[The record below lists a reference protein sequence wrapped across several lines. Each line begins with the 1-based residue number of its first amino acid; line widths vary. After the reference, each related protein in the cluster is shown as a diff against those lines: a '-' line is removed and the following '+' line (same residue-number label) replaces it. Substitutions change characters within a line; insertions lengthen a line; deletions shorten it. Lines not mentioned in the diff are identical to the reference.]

1 MYSNTLAP
9 ALVPRTTWPNRIERF
24 PMDLGERGGREGGR
38 EGGRTRGELG
48 FHAALHYFTSEWSV
62 WPLKMT

>member
-38 EGGRTRGELG
+38 EGEREGERGVSLG
-48 FHAALHYFTSEWSV
+48 SMLLCIIL
-62 WPLKMT
+62 PLNGLCGH